1 MIYKVM
7 VSNLMVSWFAK
18 LDDGIFCWSH
28 RFSHPPWI
36 GEAVKHVGCEDQNFY
51 KKGIASDSTQS
62 DGSGHA
68 AGQAS
73 QAIDW
78 ASSPPYQGEY
88 CAAMV
93 GIDDM
98 NPIIKA
104 LLSTS
109 QEVSFFGKIIKHI
122 HLCARIKEGFL
133 GNCYLPLSS
142 AGLFCA

>member
-1 MIYKVM
+1 MSTYHMIYKVM
-7 VSNLMVSWFAK
+7 VSNLMVSWFAN

-73 QAIDW
+73 QARILIGRVLHFTRASTVLQWW
-78 ASSPPYQGEY
+78 A
-88 CAAMV
+88 
-93 GIDDM
+93 
-98 NPIIKA
+98 
-104 LLSTS
+104 LTT
-109 QEVSFFGKIIKHI
+109 
-122 HLCARIKEGFL
+122 
-133 GNCYLPLSS
+133 
-142 AGLFCA
+142 